1 MTTITIKQDIKLSS
15 NTYKDINSFIDD
27 FVKNNFQD
35 SNIKN
40 EYEIASN
47 MKENELPESFI
58 KNFIKSYD

>member
-47 MKENELPESFI
+47 MKKNELPESFI
-58 KNFIKSYD
+58 KNFIKSYE